1 MESPTRI
8 VARVAWILPV
18 FFFFL
23 TVHQSKVAYDLDVT
37 RSGGTT
43 ATAEVLDVHKENRVD
58 VTYDY
63 VSLRVPLP
71 DGGTLTREKLSLPH
85 SIVPAIQDRTALE
98 VKVLPGAAREIV
110 VTERIGPTPIVDTQL
125 RIALMN
131 AAISVVASLLFGV
144 GVFFW
149 NRTLR
154 DDGDPAERGVTEPDP
169 DHPARQVYR

>member
-1 MESPTRI
+1 M
-8 VARVAWILPV
+8 AWILPV
-18 FFFFL
+18 FFLCL
-23 TVHQSKVAYDLDVT
+23 TAHQANVASDLNVT
-37 RSGGTT
+37 RTQGTS
-43 ATAEVLDVHKENRVD
+43 ATAEVLEVHKENRVD

-85 SIVPAIQDRTALE
+85 SIVPAIQDRATLD
-98 VKVLPGAAREIV
+98 VKVLPGADREIV
-110 VTERIGPTPIVDTQL
+110 VTETIGPTPIVDTQL

-131 AAISVVASLLFGV
+131 AAIAFGAALIFGL

-154 DDGDPAERGVTEPDP
+154 TDGDPAERGVTEPDP
-169 DHPARQVYR
+169 EHPARVVYR